1 MKKKIVISFFI
12 ISFLFIHILINIVE
26 AKYVFENIVN
36 LEFKI
41 EKPIIEIN
49 SEDSKIYSLDSGKL
63 DYKFQIVNYD
73 KEDNIN
79 RLNMEYYIEIVSN
92 KLNLFNIKLVKDD
105 KEVKLDKNKTEG
117 FNLLKNEKQKDNY
130 CLYVSLKDDC
140 LENIDDNIK
149 IKVYIYQKNEG

>member
-41 EKPIIEIN
+41 EKPIIDIN

-117 FNLLKNEKQKDNY
+117 FNLLKNEKQEDNY

>member
-117 FNLLKNEKQKDNY
+117 FNLLKNEKQEDNY